1 MYYWPERKILRK
13 KDYDYSLPWYYFIT
27 ICCKN
32 REYFFGDIQDEKMIF
47 SDMWNIA
54 NNEIGK
60 HIRDDVKINEYIVM
74 PNHIHL
80 IIHII
85 DTFPV
90 GSNRIGPDMIRP
102 DDIVQSNRI
111 GPKNGT
117 MPSFPTISRV
127 IRGIKSRITSRV
139 QKEYENYEFCWQ
151 KSFYDVIIHTEDQLQ
166 KTREYIKNNPKNW
179 ENDNNNL
186 TNI

>member
-1 MYYWPERKILRK
+1 MYYWPQRKALRK

-32 REYFFGDIQDEKMIF
+32 REYFFGDIRDEKMIF

-54 NNEIGK
+54 DNEIGK
-60 HIRDDVKINEYIVM
+60 HMRDDVEIDEYIVM
-74 PNHIHL
+74 PNHVHL

-90 GSNRIGPDMIRP
+90 GFNRNVRSNWIGPDNIGP
-102 DDIVQSNRI
+102 DD
-111 GPKNGT
+111 KNDTGT
-117 MPSFPTISRV
+117 MRSFPTISRV
-127 IRGIKSRITSRV
+127 IRWIKSRITSRI
-139 QKEYENYEFCWQ
+139 QKECENYEFSWQ
-151 KSFYDVIIHTEDQLQ
+151 KSFYDVIIRNDEQLQ

-179 ENDNNNL
+179 EKDTNNII
-186 TNI
+186 NI

>member
-1 MYYWPERKILRK
+1 
-13 KDYDYSLPWYYFIT
+13 
-27 ICCKN
+27 
-32 REYFFGDIQDEKMIF
+32 
-47 SDMWNIA
+47 
-54 NNEIGK
+54 
-60 HIRDDVKINEYIVM
+60 M

-90 GSNRIGPDMIRP
+90 GSNRIGPNCIGPDMIRP
-102 DDIVQSNRI
+102 DDIGPDCMVRSNCIGPNNI

-117 MPSFPTISRV
+117 MPSFPTVSRV
-127 IRGIKSRITSRV
+127 IRGIKSRITSRI

-151 KSFYDVIIHTEDQLQ
+151 KSFYDVIIRSDEQLQ

-179 ENDNNNL
+179 ETDSDNI